1 MVKLLIASVLS
12 LLIVAALAA
21 PLCAQSFFA
30 PDTNSTRL
38 ERVEYVIGAS
48 AVFSLADYIGYNL
61 LKQHYAT
68 DYYQRYSPPPVYR
81 AAMALLQTSISYIL
95 YKECGLS
102 SAISFNLIWW
112 TWGDDFAYY
121 EWEQLLGFFP
131 WDHHYGTGL
140 RFREY
145 DSAGWT
151 PIGLT
156 RPQGSLIARSTLIAQ
171 VAIGLSISMAILW

>member
-1 MVKLLIASVLS
+1 MVKLLSGSVLS
-12 LLIVAALAA
+12 LLVIMAFAA
-21 PLCAQSFFA
+21 PVHSQSFFA

-38 ERVEYVIGAS
+38 ERIGYVVGAS

-68 DYYQRYSPPPVYR
+68 DYYQRYNAPPLYR
-81 AAMALLQTSISYIL
+81 VSMALLQTAISYVL
-95 YKECGLS
+95 YKQCGLS

-121 EWEQLLGFFP
+121 EWEQLLDFFP
-131 WDHHYGTGL
+131 WDHHFGSGL
-140 RFREY
+140 RFSEY

-156 RPQGSLIARSTLIAQ
+156 RAQGSNIARSTLIAQ
-171 VAIGLSISMAILW
+171 AVIGFSVSIGILW